1 MPIFLINFLFHVDPI
16 EIGQGK
22 QAELFPEVESPLT
35 PFGPSDI
42 FILGILSL
50 GILLEYHELKPVN
63 REIFSSK
70 VSSFTNVF
78 ISGMRL
84 ARIKSL

>member
-1 MPIFLINFLFHVDPI
+1 MFQVDPK

-35 PFGPSDI
+35 PLGPSDI

-50 GILLEYHELKPVN
+50 GILLEYQELKPVN
-63 REIFSSK
+63 NEIFSSS
-70 VSSFTNVF
+70 VSFLTVF
-78 ISGMRL
+78 LMLTMRV
-84 ARIKSL
+84 I